1 MVKHHRW
8 DRTQRIHSRHLF
20 WPQRP
25 LPQVNQYTRTDQA
38 DSEKRCAFRRV
49 VVVQWYQK
57 ELPGVGLL
65 IVSGDNAAASPLN
78 PITADDV
85 AIQTYVGPAG

>member
-1 MVKHHRW
+1 M
-8 DRTQRIHSRHLF
+8 
-20 WPQRP
+20 
-25 LPQVNQYTRTDQA
+25 
-38 DSEKRCAFRRV
+38 
-49 VVVQWYQK
+49 QWYQK